1 MKVVAAGA
9 AAAAALAASAH
20 AVMVTVA
27 PVSASWENVVGVGP
41 VTVDNSNTTAPS
53 MRWGDPATGSG
64 QSGYDFALV
73 GAPIT
78 VDVPPNSGAF
88 SLGTF
93 AHVNQPIFAG
103 TGVLATATLA
113 LDAAIE
119 IAGMPQGVF
128 SFNFDFMHE
137 ETPNGADPCADGGA
151 NGVGVNDNGCA
162 DIVTVTTSSLSE
174 NFIVDGLVYTINVL
188 GFSTD
193 GGATISSI
201 FRTRESAINLA
212 DIYASVS
219 VAEIPVPGALP
230 LLLSGL
236 AGFAAMRRRR
246 KLA

>member
-1 MKVVAAGA
+1 
-9 AAAAALAASAH
+9 
-20 AVMVTVA
+20 
-27 PVSASWENVVGVGP
+27 
-41 VTVDNSNTTAPS
+41 
-53 MRWGDPATGSG
+53 MRWGSPVTGSG
-64 QSGYDFALV
+64 QSGYDFSFA

-88 SLGTF
+88 GLGTF
-93 AHVNQPIFAG
+93 SHVNLPIFAG
-103 TGVLATATLA
+103 TGVLASATLA

-119 IAGMPQGVF
+119 IAGMPRGVF
-128 SFNFDFMHE
+128 SFNFDFLHN
-137 ETPNGADPCADGGA
+137 ETNNGDNPCADGGP

-212 DIYASVS
+212 EIYGSVS

-236 AGFAAMRRRR
+236 AGFVAMRRRR
-246 KLA
+246 KLVC